1 MMNRKTNEVT
11 NKLFK
16 SLKNRCEDNLEKKM
30 KASEFVFNYV
40 YLL

>member
-1 MMNRKTNEVT
+1 MMNRKTNEVIK
-11 NKLFK
+11 KLFK
-16 SLKNRCEDNLEKKM
+16 SLKNRCEDSLEKEM